1 MTISSSIYP
10 GLKEKVLFCF
20 SATPCSIYEKV
31 GSSEGS
37 IVGWSFEGK
46 IPVVTSMLNMASSV
60 KTELPDVYA
69 AGKWVYSPAGGPTAI
84 MTGRIAAKQCK

>member
-1 MTISSSIYP
+1 
-10 GLKEKVLFCF
+10 
-20 SATPCSIYEKV
+20 V

-46 IPVVTSMLNMASSV
+46 IPVVNSMFKMGSSV

-84 MTGRIAAKQCK
+84 MTGRIAAKRCKQVKPNPAILNYGI